1 MPRPKER
8 HKTPKADTLT
18 PQQARL
24 VALLGYSS
32 LVAAAAELGISERT
46 AQRWA
51 KLPTVAAALRRQSDD
66 VLSEAARL
74 SRAELAANR
83 ATLRELRDSKDT
95 PPSVRL
101 AAAARLTDDAL
112 RLTSDQDIAQRLADV
127 ERRLDEHT
135 PPTGTS
141 GISIVA

>member
-8 HKTPKADTLT
+8 QNTPKPDTLT
-18 PQQARL
+18 PQQARF
-24 VALLGYSS
+24 VALLGNSS
-32 LVAAAAELGISERT
+32 IVTAAAELGISERT

-51 KLPTVAAALRRQSDD
+51 KLPTVTAALRRQADD

-74 SRAELAANR
+74 ARAELAANR

-95 PPSVRL
+95 PPNVRL

-112 RLTSDQDIAQRLADV
+112 RLTSDQDIAQRLSDV
-127 ERRLDEHT
+127 ERRLNEHS
-135 PPTGTS
+135 PQTGPG
-141 GISIVA
+141 GITLVA